1 MSPNDNIR
9 AILDNCRSVAVV
21 GLSPKPW
28 RDSHEVAR
36 YMQSQGWRIIPVNP
50 NATEKILGETVYPD
64 LLAAARHEHIELVDV
79 FRNSDDVPPV
89 ARQAVAIGAR
99 ALWLQLGIVN
109 EEAAGAARIA
119 GLMVVQ
125 DKCLKV
131 EHARGG

>member
-9 AILDNCRSVAVV
+9 AILDSCRTVAVV

-64 LLAAARHEHIELVDV
+64 LLEAARHEHIELVDV

-119 GLMVVQ
+119 DLLVVQ